1 MAFTRV
7 EAEGYEPYARF
18 VVGPGQHLVE
28 NVRLRRIERIEAGES
43 SVLSI
48 SPDDSVCFLDVW
60 PGRELICRT
69 LRVVAFKDGVM
80 GVEAIPTQP
89 GFELPTLEV
98 YDNRTGAPRGNP
110 TAIAVATGVEYTVRI
125 EVPSGFGTRQSFV
138 VKTSM

>member
-1 MAFTRV
+1 
-7 EAEGYEPYARF
+7 
-18 VVGPGQHLVE
+18 
-28 NVRLRRIERIEAGES
+28 
-43 SVLSI
+43 
-48 SPDDSVCFLDVW
+48 
-60 PGRELICRT
+60 
-69 LRVVAFKDGVM
+69 M